1 MQAEELIK
9 LARPQEAMD
18 ALVPLIRA
26 KPQDAKLRIFL
37 FQLLAV
43 TGQWERAVG
52 QLETAGQLD
61 AKNLLMAQ
69 LCRQAII
76 CEKMRTDVFA
86 GKRSPL
92 IVGEPS
98 DWLGRMLQAAQMSGT
113 GEHRAAGELRAQ
125 ALEAAPATSG
135 TIEFA
140 TAKGTATSADA
151 TTRPTSDAAAGS
163 TSTEP
168 FEWIA
173 DGDARLGPILELIVD
188 GRYYWAPFDRLKQV
202 EIEQPT
208 DLRDVIWLPA
218 KVTWSTG
225 ASTVALIPTRYAGTE
240 TNKDGELLLA
250 RRTDWAEIDGG
261 GFVGLGHRVLNTD
274 TSEHAL
280 MNIRRITLNS
290 TPPPA
295 GTDAEMPVMRPS
307 TKFDV
312 GAVSKMMGGKAGD
325 RTSDKTGDRP
335 GDRMG
340 GPTNG

>member
-1 MQAEELIK
+1 MTAEELVK

-18 ALVPLIRA
+18 ALVPMIRA
-26 KPQDAKLRIFL
+26 KPQDPKLRIFL

-52 QLETAGQLD
+52 QLETAAQLD

-69 LCRQAII
+69 MCRQAII
-76 CEKMRTDVFA
+76 CEKMRSEVFA

-98 DWLGRMLQAAQMSGT
+98 EWLGRMLQAAQHSGK

-140 TAKGTATSADA
+140 TAKAPNSADA
-151 TTRPTSDAAAGS
+151 TARPSADQGKAA

-188 GRYYWAPFDRLKQV
+188 GRYYWAPFDRLKAI

-208 DLRDVIWLPA
+208 DLRDVIWLPS

-240 TNKDGELLLA
+240 TNKDGGLLLA
-250 RRTDWAEIDGG
+250 RRTDWADAAGG
-261 GFVGLGHRVLNTD
+261 GFTGLGHRVLNTD
-274 TSEHAL
+274 TSEHAI
-280 MNIRRITLNS
+280 MNIRKITLNS

-295 GTDAEMPVMRPS
+295 GQGGEMPVMRPPS
-307 TKFDV
+307 EFDV
-312 GAVSKMMGGKAGD
+312 GAVSKMMGGKVANQAVG
-325 RTSDKTGDRP
+325 KP
-335 GDRMG
+335 G
-340 GPTNG
+340 GPSNG

>member
-9 LARPQEAMD
+9 LARPQEALD

-76 CEKMRTDVFA
+76 CEKLRTDVFA

-98 DWLGRMLQAAQMSGT
+98 DWLGRMLQAAQMSGK
-113 GEHRAAGELRAQ
+113 GEHRAAGELRSQ

-135 TIEFA
+135 SIEFA
-140 TAKGTATSADA
+140 TAKGAAAADA
-151 TTRPTSDAAAGS
+151 TARLAADVSQGP

-188 GRYYWAPFDRLKQV
+188 GRYYWAPFDRLKQI

-240 TNKDGELLLA
+240 ANKDGGLLLA
-250 RRTDWAEIDGG
+250 RRTDWSEIDGG

-274 TSEHAL
+274 TSEHAV

-295 GTDAEMPVMRPS
+295 GTGGEMPVMRPP
-307 TKFDV
+307 TEFDV
-312 GAVSKMMGGKAGD
+312 GAVSKMMGG
-325 RTSDKTGDRP
+325 
-335 GDRMG
+335 
-340 GPTNG
+340 PTNG